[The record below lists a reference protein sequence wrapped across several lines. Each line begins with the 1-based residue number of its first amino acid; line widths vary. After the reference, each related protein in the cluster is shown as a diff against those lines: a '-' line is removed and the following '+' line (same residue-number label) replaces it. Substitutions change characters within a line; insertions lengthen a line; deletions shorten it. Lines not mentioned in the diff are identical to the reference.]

1 MTELIS
7 LVYNLI
13 MLVKRCGSPRR
24 KEQVMEA
31 MTHVKQDET
40 REPAVA
46 RLLQPSTLLRVEG
59 VALLALSVMLY
70 RVNGGSWLLF
80 GVLLLAPD
88 LSMLGYLAG
97 PKVGAAIY
105 NAFHAYAL
113 PAVVGA
119 LGMIFA
125 SPLAMAVALIWFAHI
140 GMDRTLG
147 YGLKYPTSFKDTHLQ
162 RVR

>member
-1 MTELIS
+1 MA
-7 LVYNLI
+7 
-13 MLVKRCGSPRR
+13 RG

-31 MTHVKQDET
+31 KTYVAQDET
-40 REPAVA
+40 REPPVA
-46 RLLQPSTLLRVEG
+46 RFLRPAALLRVEG
-59 VALLALSVMLY
+59 VALLVLSVLLY
-70 RVNGGSWLLF
+70 RVNGGGWLMF

-97 PKVGAAIY
+97 PQVGAAIY
-105 NAFHAYAL
+105 NTFHTYAM
-113 PAVVGA
+113 PAVAGA

-125 SPLAMAVALIWFAHI
+125 SPVAVAVALIWFAHI
-140 GMDRTLG
+140 GMDRTVG

>member
-1 MTELIS
+1 
-7 LVYNLI
+7 
-13 MLVKRCGSPRR
+13 
-24 KEQVMEA
+24 MEA
-31 MTHVKQDET
+31 MTHVKQDQT
-40 REPAVA
+40 GEPAVA
-46 RLLQPSTLLRVEG
+46 RLLRPATLLRVEG
-59 VALLALSVMLY
+59 VALLALSLLLFW
-70 RVNGGSWLLF
+70 VNGGSWLMF

-88 LSMLGYLAG
+88 LSMLGYIAG

-125 SPLAMAVALIWFAHI
+125 SPVAIAVALIWFAHI
-140 GMDRTLG
+140 GMDRTVG
-147 YGLKYPTSFKDTHLQ
+147 YGLKYPTSFKDTHLE

>member
-1 MTELIS
+1 
-7 LVYNLI
+7 
-13 MLVKRCGSPRR
+13 
-24 KEQVMEA
+24 MEVT
-31 MTHVKQDET
+31 THVKQDKT
-40 REPAVA
+40 GEPAEL
-46 RLLQPSTLLRVEG
+46 RLLGPATLLRVEG
-59 VALLALSVMLY
+59 VALLALSVLLY
-70 RVNGGSWLLF
+70 WVNGGSWLLF

-105 NAFHAYAL
+105 NAFHAYAI

-119 LGMIFA
+119 VGMIFA
-125 SPLAMAVALIWFAHI
+125 SPLAIAVVLIWFAHI
-140 GMDRTLG
+140 GVDRTVG

>member
-1 MTELIS
+1 
-7 LVYNLI
+7 
-13 MLVKRCGSPRR
+13 
-24 KEQVMEA
+24 MEA
-31 MTHVKQDET
+31 MTNVKQDKT
-40 REPAVA
+40 GEPAVA
-46 RLLQPSTLLRVEG
+46 RLLGPASLLRAEG

-105 NAFHAYAL
+105 NAFHAYAM

-125 SPLAMAVALIWFAHI
+125 NPVATAVALIWFAHI
-140 GMDRTLG
+140 GMDRTVG
-147 YGLKYPTSFKDTHLQ
+147 YGLKYPTAFKDTHLQ

>member
-1 MTELIS
+1 MKTMA
-7 LVYNLI
+7 Y
-13 MLVKRCGSPRR
+13 
-24 KEQVMEA
+24 
-31 MTHVKQDET
+31 VKQDET
-40 REPAVA
+40 GEPAVA
-46 RLLQPSTLLRVEG
+46 RSLGPATLLRVEG
-59 VALLALSVMLY
+59 AALLALGVLLY
-70 RVNGGSWLLF
+70 WVNGGSWLLF

-105 NAFHAYAL
+105 NAFHTYAM

-119 LGMIFA
+119 SGVIFA
-125 SPLAMAVALIWFAHI
+125 SPVAIAVALIWFAHI
-140 GMDRTLG
+140 GMDRTVG

>member
-1 MTELIS
+1 M
-7 LVYNLI
+7 
-13 MLVKRCGSPRR
+13 
-24 KEQVMEA
+24 QA
-31 MTHVKQDET
+31 MTHLEQDQT
-40 REPAVA
+40 GEPAAA
-46 RLLQPSTLLRVEG
+46 RLLRPAALLRIEG
-59 VALLALSVMLY
+59 VALLALSVLLY

-80 GVLLLAPD
+80 GALLLAPD

-105 NAFHAYAL
+105 NAFHTYAL

-125 SPLAMAVALIWFAHI
+125 SPLAIAVSLIWFAHI
-140 GMDRTLG
+140 GVDRTVG

>member
-1 MTELIS
+1 MRIA
-7 LVYNLI
+7 
-13 MLVKRCGSPRR
+13 RR
-24 KEQVMEA
+24 KEPVMEA
-31 MTHVKQDET
+31 RTHLEQDQAEET
-40 REPAVA
+40 AVA
-46 RLLQPSTLLRVEG
+46 RLLRPATLLRVEG
-59 VALLALSVMLY
+59 VALLSLSVLLY

-105 NAFHAYAL
+105 NAFHTYGI

-125 SPLAMAVALIWFAHI
+125 SPVAIAVALIWFAHI
-140 GMDRTLG
+140 GMDRTVG
-147 YGLKYPTSFKDTHLQ
+147 YGLKYPTSFKDTHLE

>member
-1 MTELIS
+1 
-7 LVYNLI
+7 
-13 MLVKRCGSPRR
+13 
-24 KEQVMEA
+24 MEA
-31 MTHVKQDET
+31 MTNVKQDKT
-40 REPAVA
+40 GEPAVA
-46 RLLQPSTLLRVEG
+46 RLLGPASLLRAEG

-105 NAFHAYAL
+105 NAFHAYGM

-125 SPLAMAVALIWFAHI
+125 NPVAMAVALIWFAHI
-140 GMDRTLG
+140 GMDRTVG
-147 YGLKYPTSFKDTHLQ
+147 YGLKYPTAFKDTHLQ

>member
-1 MTELIS
+1 
-7 LVYNLI
+7 
-13 MLVKRCGSPRR
+13 
-24 KEQVMEA
+24 MEA
-31 MTHVKQDET
+31 VTHVKQDKT
-40 REPAVA
+40 GEPAGL
-46 RLLQPSTLLRVEG
+46 RLLGPATLLRVEG
-59 VALLALSVMLY
+59 VALLVLSVLLY
-70 RVNGGSWLLF
+70 RVNGGGWLMF

-97 PKVGAAIY
+97 PQVGAAIY
-105 NAFHAYAL
+105 NTFHTYAV

-140 GMDRTLG
+140 GMDRTIG
-147 YGLKYPTSFKDTHLQ
+147 YGLKYPSSFKDTHLE